1 MSLVGLF
8 APRLKLFNQD
18 VILTAGGL
26 ATSRVKHEA
35 IPPRRPIDALLQR
48 HAGARIL
55 ASRISSRDHDAEH
68 DGISSSSFVS
78 SYMEPVQQAAGAR
91 FTVQSLPPHDTQI
104 HQAGSCFGDTQVMGG
119 SIFQGNFV
127 GLPRWLDCLAHVDP
141 AIAARPDYLGH
152 FSNSS
157 LAPVKAFIP
166 RVLLRDQIRAQLCDG
181 EANGTTSM
189 LAVWGLGGAGK
200 TQLVLDYVQQYR
212 RQYKATFWIEAG
224 QKESLERDFVNL
236 YQTLFGEHNAAGQE
250 TISVD
255 KAVTAVKSWFSG
267 RQGPWLFVFDGA
279 DAIDDEKAK
288 GYIAIKHFIPD
299 IPSLHV
305 VITTRTGAA
314 KGMTRLGGVQVG
326 DMEEAQAID
335 LFCRCSEVQRDDG
348 SIEEVKA
355 IVRELGYLALAITLA
370 GTYVGTTPRL
380 QFDIKAYLPEYRQ
393 RRRELLKRKPE
404 SILHQYSES
413 VLTTWETSY
422 QAISD
427 SDYPEAADIMTM
439 LSFLSSDDIFLQL
452 FNTGLQTSAKAMS
465 HMDIYK
471 IEDCFRILEKY
482 SFLQW
487 KKDQASF
494 AMHKLVH
501 AWGFDRLEESKQSSF
516 SITVLKLMA
525 AAITGCSSWPDDKL
539 RLVPHVMANF
549 YTVAQPGYISNR
561 IGEEIVD
568 DIESLALFLAEIGW
582 TREEQMLKEFVL
594 SKRKQIVGEEHPDTM
609 RALDE
614 LAITLRLQGHLS
626 EAAQIQR
633 DVLEKRRRILGEEH
647 PHTIVTMH
655 NLAVTLGD
663 HGHLSEAARIQREV
677 LGKWKLILGEEHL
690 NTILTMHNLA
700 VTLGDQGHLSEAAR
714 MQREVLEKWRLIL
727 GEEHPD
733 TILTMHNLAVTL
745 RRQGHLSEAAQIH
758 REVLEKR
765 RQILGEEHPDT
776 ISTTSH
782 LATTLHYQ
790 GYSSEAVQTH
800 REVLEKSRRILGE
813 EHPYT
818 LTIMKNLAVT
828 LHNQGYLSEAIQMHR
843 EVLENRRR
851 ILGEEHPHT
860 INTMNNLAVTLDR

>member
-1 MSLVGLF
+1 
-8 APRLKLFNQD
+8 
-18 VILTAGGL
+18 
-26 ATSRVKHEA
+26 
-35 IPPRRPIDALLQR
+35 
-48 HAGARIL
+48 
-55 ASRISSRDHDAEH
+55 
-68 DGISSSSFVS
+68 
-78 SYMEPVQQAAGAR
+78 
-91 FTVQSLPPHDTQI
+91 
-104 HQAGSCFGDTQVMGG
+104 MGG
-119 SIFQGNFV
+119 PIFQGNFV
-127 GLPRWLDCLAHVDP
+127 GLPVTHVDP

-236 YQTLFGEHNAAGQE
+236 YQTLFGEHNGAGQE

-326 DMEEAQAID
+326 DMEEVQAID

-594 SKRKQIVGEEHPDTM
+594 SKH
-609 RALDE
+609 
-614 LAITLRLQGHLS
+614 
-626 EAAQIQR
+626 
-633 DVLEKRRRILGEEH
+633 
-647 PHTIVTMH
+647 
-655 NLAVTLGD
+655 

-860 INTMNNLAVTLDR
+860 INTMNNLAVTLDRFYRPRLLGNVGRRGEGEQESFTV